1 MARLFGTQDWA
12 DALAA
17 EINRSSEYRNAG
29 ARWGVEFNG
38 NMIFAFAADAD
49 LAQSLHLLIRLQGG
63 SCQGSEFI
71 PEESHPEADFVLRA
85 PFSLWREILAGRT
98 LAATAILTG
107 KLKVKGNKM
116 TLLKHAAAHRAL
128 IHCTSTV
135 ETTFP

>member
-1 MARLFGTQDWA
+1 MALLFGTQDWA

-63 SCQGSEFI
+63 SCQLSDAPSNSLPTGCIGSQ
-71 PEESHPEADFVLRA
+71 RA
-85 PFSLWREILAGRT
+85 GWQA
-98 LAATAILTG
+98 
-107 KLKVKGNKM
+107 
-116 TLLKHAAAHRAL
+116 
-128 IHCTSTV
+128 
-135 ETTFP
+135 